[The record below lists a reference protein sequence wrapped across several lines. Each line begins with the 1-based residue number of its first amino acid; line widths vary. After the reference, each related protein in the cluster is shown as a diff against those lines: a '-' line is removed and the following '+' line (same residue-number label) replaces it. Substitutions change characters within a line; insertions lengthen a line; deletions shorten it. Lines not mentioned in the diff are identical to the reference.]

1 MKKILVCAFII
12 SALAFSL
19 SSQFAYGITISLHG
33 KDAACNHNNG
43 SITSTISG
51 GQYPYSYLW
60 SSGQTVSN
68 ISHLAPGIY
77 HLYVTDANS
86 VTDSA
91 SITIGNTA
99 QLTTGALNYVPG
111 IFPCTNQCN
120 GTGFLGL
127 SLVNGTPPY
136 TLSTTPLHQIGTYL
150 YQGTYVPAAFGI
162 CSNEFFTGY
171 VTDSFGCPGL
181 VSGTPQFP
189 PRSFNFISEIK
200 GACNGQPNGSA
211 KLTFTNS
218 NPFSYNATL
227 AGPSPGQFNN
237 ITPSI
242 ILSSLL
248 SGIYTVTIV
257 NSWAAPGCDTVFTLN
272 IPDLGTNCGTI
283 SGKVYLD
290 STTNCV
296 RDTSEPGIPF
306 QLIRFTPGPFYT
318 FSDSDGNY
326 NAWLPFDTYTVETIN
341 DPHFTNVCPDTGINL
356 SLVNDTILGVDLGD
370 STGTDLDLSVHLFS
384 SSARPGNNFTL
395 YVEVFNHSYIPVSNP
410 QTVIDFSPVLT
421 FLNASL
427 PFTSTGPSQVTLS
440 LPSLGSFSS
449 YFAHLDFSIPANPGL
464 IGSLLSNIVTLN
476 ANQPE
481 PNQSNNSDV
490 LQQIITGSY
499 DPNEKSV
506 WPAADLMHHFS
517 LISDSVFRYT
527 IRFQNTGND
536 TAFKVVLVDTLNPY
550 LDISTIQ
557 FLGSSHPCHWEI
569 TGNNILQVHYT
580 NINLPDSNINESASH
595 GLFSFSIKASASLH
609 SAVLPY
615 VLENRA
621 AIYFDFN
628 PPVITDPAFNT
639 VELFVGI
646 PKNNQSLFSV
656 LSNPVHESISLLFG
670 DHSKIDHVLIVD
682 LLGKQKKAIIPHST
696 IMNIPL
702 DDFENG
708 MYLIKIFGE
717 SVSGCVKFIKY

>member
-1 MKKILVCAFII
+1 MKNILVCALII
-12 SALAFSL
+12 PALAFSL
-19 SSQFAYGITISLHG
+19 SSQFAYSITISLQG

-43 SITSTISG
+43 SITTTVSG
-51 GQYPYSYLW
+51 GQLPYSYLW
-60 SSGQTVSN
+60 SSGQTVSD
-68 ISHLAPGIY
+68 ISHLAPGTY

-91 SITIGNTA
+91 SIIIGNTA
-99 QLTTGALNYVPG
+99 QLTSGSLNFLPG

-127 SLVNGTPPY
+127 SLVNGSPPY
-136 TLSTTPLHQIGTYL
+136 TLSTTPLHQIGTYWD
-150 YQGTYVPAAFGI
+150 GNTYVPAVLGI
-162 CSNEFFTGY
+162 CSNDVFTCY
-171 VTDSFGCPGL
+171 VTDSFGCIGI
-181 VSGTPQFP
+181 VYQTPQFP
-189 PRSFNFISEIK
+189 PTSFNFISEIK

-211 KLTFTNS
+211 KLTFTNY
-218 NPFSYNATL
+218 NPGSYNATL
-227 AGPSPGQFNN
+227 AGPTPGQFNN

-248 SGIYTVTIV
+248 PGNYNVTIV
-257 NSWAAPGCDTVFTLN
+257 NSWAPNCDTVFTLN

-290 STTNCV
+290 STANCL
-296 RDTSEPGIPF
+296 RDTAEPGIPF
-306 QLIRFTPGPFYT
+306 QLIRFTPGPFYAV
-318 FSDSDGNY
+318 SDSGGNY

-341 DPHFTNVCPDTGINL
+341 DPHFTNLCPDTGIIL
-356 SLVNDTILGVDLGD
+356 SLVNDTISGIDLGD

-384 SSARPGNNFTL
+384 SFARPGHNFTL
-395 YVEVFNHSYIPVSNP
+395 YLEVFNYSFIPASNP
-410 QTVIDFSPVLT
+410 EAIIDFSSVLT
-421 FLNASL
+421 FLNAGV
-427 PFTSTGPSQVTLS
+427 PFTNTGPSQVTLT
-440 LPSLGSFSS
+440 LPPIGSFGS
-449 YFAHLDFSIPANPGL
+449 YSTHVDFSIPPNPGL
-464 IGSLLSNIVTLN
+464 IGSTLSNLITLN

-481 PNQSNNSDV
+481 PNQSNNTDI

-517 LISDSVFRYT
+517 LLNDSVFRYT

-536 TAFKVVLVDTLNPY
+536 TAFNVILVDSLNPY
-550 LDISTIQ
+550 LDITTIQ
-557 FLGSSHPCHWEI
+557 FLGSSHPCRWEI
-569 TGNNILQVHYT
+569 TGQNILQINYT
-580 NINLPDSNINESASH
+580 NINLPDSNIDESASH
-595 GLFSFSIKASASLH
+595 GLFSFSIKPSASLH

-646 PKNNQSLFSV
+646 PENNQSLFSV
-656 LSNPVHESISLLFG
+656 LSNPVHESISMFFG
-670 DHSKIDHVLIVD
+670 DHSKIDHVLIID
-682 LLGKQKKAIIPHST
+682 LLGKQKKSIIPHST

-717 SVSGCVKFIKY
+717 SDSGCVKFIKY

>member
-1 MKKILVCAFII
+1 MKKTLISVLIFPAFV
-12 SALAFSL
+12 FSL
-19 SSQFAYGITISLHG
+19 FSQFAYGITISLNG
-33 KDAACNHNNG
+33 KDAACGHNNG
-43 SITSTISG
+43 YITSIVSG
-51 GQYPYSYLW
+51 GQLPYSYLW
-60 SSGQTVSN
+60 SSGQTVSG

-77 HLYVTDANS
+77 HLFVTDANS

-136 TLSTTPLHQIGTYL
+136 TLSITPPHQIGTYFD
-150 YQGTYVPAAFGI
+150 GNTYVPAVLGL
-162 CSNEFFTGY
+162 CSNDPLTGY
-171 VTDSFGCPGL
+171 VTDSFGCIGI
-181 VSGTPQFP
+181 VAQTPQFP
-189 PRSFNFISEIK
+189 PTSFNFISEIK
-200 GACNGQPNGSA
+200 GACNGQPNGYA
-211 KLTFTNS
+211 KLTFTNF
-218 NPFSYNATL
+218 NPGSYNATL
-227 AGPSPGQFNN
+227 AGPSPGQFNH
-237 ITPSI
+237 ITPSYI
-242 ILSSLL
+242 ISSLL
-248 SGIYTVTIV
+248 SGIYIVTIV
-257 NSWAAPGCDTVFTLN
+257 NSWAPNCDTVFTLN
-272 IPDLGTNCGTI
+272 IPDLGTNCGII

-290 STTNCV
+290 STANCL
-296 RDTSEPGIPF
+296 RDTAEPGIPF
-306 QLIRFTPGPFYT
+306 QLIRFTPGPYYT
-318 FSDSDGNY
+318 VSDSDGNY
-326 NAWLPFDTYTVETIN
+326 NAWLPFDTYTVKTIS
-341 DPHFTNVCPDTGINL
+341 DPHFTNVCPDTGLNL

-384 SSARPGNNFTL
+384 SFARPGNNFTL
-395 YVEVFNHSYIPVSNP
+395 YLEVFNHSFIPVANP
-410 QTVIDFSPVLT
+410 EAIIDFGPVLN
-421 FLNASL
+421 FLNANI
-427 PFTSTGPSQVTLS
+427 PFTITGPSQVTLS
-440 LPSLGSFSS
+440 LPFLESFSS
-449 YFAHLDFSIPANPGL
+449 YNAHLDFSIPANPGL
-464 IGSLLSNIVTLN
+464 IGSLLSNMVTLN

-481 PNQSNNSDV
+481 PNQSNNSDT

-517 LISDSVFRYT
+517 LLSDSVFRYT

-536 TAFKVVLVDTLNPY
+536 TAFNVILVDTLNPY
-550 LDISTIQ
+550 LDLTTIQ
-557 FLGSSHPCHWEI
+557 FLGSSHPCRWEI
-569 TGNNILQVHYT
+569 TGQNILQVHYT
-580 NINLPDSNINESASH
+580 NINLPDSNIDESASH
-595 GLFSFSIKASASLH
+595 GLFSFSIKPSASLH

-615 VLENRA
+615 VLENTA

-646 PKNNQSLFSV
+646 PKNNQSLFSI
-656 LSNPVHESISLLFG
+656 LLNPIHESISLFFG
-670 DHSKIDHVLIVD
+670 DISKIDHVLIVD
-682 LLGKQKKAIIPHST
+682 LLGKQKKSIIPHSA

>member
-1 MKKILVCAFII
+1 MKKTLICTFVIP
-12 SALAFSL
+12 ALAFSL
-19 SSQFAYGITISLHG
+19 SFQFAYGITISLQG

-43 SITSTISG
+43 SITSAVSG
-51 GQYPYSYLW
+51 GQPPYSYLW
-60 SSGQTVSN
+60 SSGQTVSD
-68 ISHLAPGIY
+68 IDHLAPGLY

-99 QLTTGALNYVPG
+99 GLTDGTLNYLPG
-111 IFPCTNQCN
+111 IFPCTNQCT

-127 SLVNGTPPY
+127 SSVNGTPPY
-136 TLSTTPLHQIGTYL
+136 TLTTNPLHQIGTYL
-150 YQGTYVPAAFGI
+150 YQNTIVPAVLGL
-162 CSNEFFTGY
+162 CSNDPFTGY
-171 VTDSFGCPGL
+171 ITDSYGCIGL
-181 VSGTPQFP
+181 LHQPPQFP
-189 PRSFNFISEIK
+189 PTSFNFIAEIK

-211 KLTFTNS
+211 KLTLTNY
-218 NPFSYNATL
+218 NPGNYNGTI
-227 AGPSPGQFNN
+227 AGPSPGTINN
-237 ITPSI
+237 FIDFC

-248 SGIYTVTIV
+248 SGTYTITLR
-257 NSWAAPGCDTVFTLN
+257 NSWSSNCDTVFTLN

-290 STTNCV
+290 STVNCV
-296 RDTSEPGIPF
+296 LDTTEPGIPF

-326 NAWLPFDTYTVETIN
+326 NAWLPFDTYTVEAIN
-341 DPHFTNVCPDTGINL
+341 DPHFTNVCSDTGIIL
-356 SLVNDTILGVDLGD
+356 SLANDTISGIDLGD

-384 SSARPGNNFTL
+384 SAARPGFNYTL
-395 YVEVFNHSYIPVSNP
+395 YVEVFNHSYIPVTNP
-410 QTVIDFSPVLT
+410 EAVIDFGSILT
-421 FLNASL
+421 FLNAGV
-427 PFTSTGPSQVTLS
+427 PFTNSGPSQVTLS
-440 LPSLGSFSS
+440 LPPLGSFGSNLTQ
-449 YFAHLDFSIPANPGL
+449 LDFSIPANPGL
-464 IGSLLSNIVTLN
+464 IGSTISNMVTLN

-481 PNQSNNSDV
+481 LNQSNNTDV
-490 LQQIITGSY
+490 LQQIIAGSY

-506 WPAADLMHHFS
+506 WPAADPMHHFS
-517 LISDSVFRYT
+517 LLTDFVFRYT
-527 IRFQNTGND
+527 IRFQNTGTD
-536 TAFKVVLVDTLNPY
+536 TAFNVNLVDTLNSY

-557 FLGSSHPCHWEI
+557 FLGSSHPFRWEI
-569 TGNNILQVHYT
+569 SGQNILKVHYNNIL
-580 NINLPDSNINESASH
+580 LPDSNIDETASH
-595 GLFSFSIKASASLH
+595 GLFSFSIKPKTSLH
-609 SAVLPY
+609 SASLPF

-646 PKNNQSLFSV
+646 PNNNQSLFSV
-656 LSNPVHESISLLFG
+656 VSNPVHESISLLFG
-670 DHSKIDHVLIVD
+670 DRSKIDHVLIVD
-682 LLGKQKKAIIPHST
+682 LLGRPRKSMIPHST
-696 IMNIPL
+696 FMNIPL